1 MHNQLRGGR
10 YLAEE
15 RGAFERQAESPRVT
29 DQLQLPRREF
39 HVPMIDFLD
48 RRSQSFFAWVA
59 EHGWSELRHA

>member
-15 RGAFERQAESPRVT
+15 RGAFERVT
-29 DQLQLPRREF
+29 LDVPISNPAQDKPKDFRLPL
-39 HVPMIDFLD
+39 INFLEQ
-48 RRSQSFFAWVA
+48 RSRSFFAWAA